1 MKTPDSRSANTE
13 RNRRWHTYPTV
24 GGIESLVRFF
34 SSSDCPRAS
43 RSAMAEGAAA
53 AAEDNTDVCAAEAEL
68 VAVNRIIIKIRI
80 VAFIL

>member
-1 MKTPDSRSANTE
+1 M
-13 RNRRWHTYPTV
+13 
-24 GGIESLVRFF
+24 VRFF